1 MLKSVTQFLKAQ
13 FTQNKLDGLLK
24 LMELE
29 HIKKCTQL
37 KPKREHCKKICMC
50 KDDHRKYCAKHKLM
64 SCNG

>member
-29 HIKKCTQL
+29 HINKMHIAQGKEGALQEDL
-37 KPKREHCKKICMC
+37 HVQ
-50 KDDHRKYCAKHKLM
+50 
-64 SCNG
+64 G